1 MLLVIMPVFGIST
14 PIASAA
20 AEPPVASREAGALST
35 PSGGASWASF
45 KQIDVAEQRSSR
57 DVFVARNAERE
68 RAAGSPAAALTRSEQ
83 SGRPEGCYADAIG
96 ASVSGTV
103 HVLEVCPGR
112 GGYQGGLTAEAFGI
126 TTLALR
132 DPVTGA
138 PLPTAEGGGE
148 ELIAIDPRALAER
161 AAAALDLPEPAI
173 RMSPADDQVVRLA
186 SWLWIPSQQWEP
198 RQVSASAGPVTSTVT
213 ATPVRLTWDMGNGDQ
228 VSCDGPGTP
237 YRSAGATQVD
247 TSGCQYTYRHSSAGQ
262 PDEAYE
268 VTATIAWELTWTAT
282 GAAGGG
288 SLGTVTMSAS
298 QPVRVTEIQA
308 LVQ

>member
-1 MLLVIMPVFGIST
+1 MLMAAGCLVSSVGA
-14 PIASAA
+14 IAAPPQETTEIGAA
-20 AEPPVASREAGALST
+20 SNA
-35 PSGGASWASF
+35 SGGASWASF

-96 ASVSGTV
+96 ASASGAV

-161 AAAALDLPEPAI
+161 AAAALDLPEPVI
-173 RMSPADDQVVRLA
+173 RMSPQDDQVVRLA

-198 RQVSASAGPVTSTVT
+198 QQVSASAGPVTSTVT

-237 YRSAGATQVD
+237 YRRARARQVD
-247 TSGCQYTYRHSSAGQ
+247 TSGCRYTYQHSSAGQ

-268 VTATIAWELTWTAT
+268 VTATIGWELTWTAT

-298 QPVRVTEIQA
+298 QAVRVTEIQA